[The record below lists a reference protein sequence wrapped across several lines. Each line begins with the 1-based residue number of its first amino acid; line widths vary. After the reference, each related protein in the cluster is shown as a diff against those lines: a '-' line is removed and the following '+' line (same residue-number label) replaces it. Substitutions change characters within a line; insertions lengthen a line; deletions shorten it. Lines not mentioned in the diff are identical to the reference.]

1 MVERPDDGT
10 PRPRLHDVLIEE
22 EMKESY
28 LRYAMSVIVSRA
40 LPDVRDGLKPSQRR
54 ILVAMNDLKIG
65 PRGRRTKCASIV
77 GETMKKYH
85 PHGDQAIYPTLVRL
99 AQDWNTR
106 YRLIEP
112 QGNFGSLDGD
122 PPAAMRYTEARLEQ
136 LAVDLLQDLDKK
148 TVDFVPNFDET
159 ELEPT
164 VLPAK
169 FPNLLVNGGQGIAV
183 GMSTSIPPHNLRE
196 VAAGLR
202 ALLDDPDLTVDELME
217 RIPGPDFPTG
227 GLICGRAGV
236 REAYRTGRGRVVVR
250 GRVTIEEKGK
260 RNRIIIHEIPYQV
273 NKAELVKKIAALV
286 HQGKIEGIAAI
297 NDESDKREAV
307 RIVIDLKRD
316 GDPNVILNQ
325 LYKHTALQ
333 QTFSVIMIALVGG
346 RPETLD
352 LKRLLECYLDHRREV
367 IRRRS
372 QFLLDKAEA
381 RKHILEGLRIAV
393 DHIDEVI
400 ALIRAAESAQAA
412 SVELQARFG
421 LSEKQAEAI
430 LSMQL
435 RRLTGLERQKLEE
448 EYNAVLEEI
457 ADLRDILERK
467 ARVDQIIRDD
477 LDELVERY
485 GDERR
490 TGFTGPIDG
499 FELEDLIPE
508 QLMVVTRSHRG
519 YIKATPLAMY
529 RSQGRGGKGITG
541 AGYRE
546 GDFLADVFVANTHDV
561 LLFFT
566 NFGRVYSVKVY
577 ELPEMARTAM
587 GRALINV
594 IPLQDGETVEACIP
608 LKQLDDRYLVFVTE
622 RGVVKKTS
630 LRRFHKVRR
639 SGIIAIRLDEDDRL
653 IAVRPASEEQEVVI
667 ATRNGKA
674 IRFRV
679 GDVRAMGRLARG
691 VRGVTLLDDDRVVG
705 MAVRGEGEQ
714 LLTVTENGFGKR
726 TEFDDYRLTRRGGQ
740 GVRNIRT
747 GGRNGKVV
755 GVRSVLESDEL
766 ILISQGGQ
774 LIRIPASQIRV
785 IGRDTLGVKLMG
797 LREGDRIVGIAVCA
811 KEEISDEEEQ
821 RLREEAA
828 REQEAIERARAAGQ
842 DLEALE
848 DEEEDEERDENGA
861 GDEENSA

>member
-1 MVERPDDGT
+1 MTDDGIT
-10 PRPRLHDVLIEE
+10 PPEGSESAVPGAARMQDVLIEE

-40 LPDVRDGLKPSQRR
+40 LPDARDGLKPSQRR

-136 LAVDLLQDLDKK
+136 LAVDLLQDLDKD
-148 TVDFVPNFDET
+148 TVDFSPNFDET

-164 VLPAK
+164 VLPSK

-196 VAAGLR
+196 VAAGLL
-202 ALLDDPDLTVDELME
+202 ALLENPEITIEGLME
-217 RIPGPDFPTG
+217 HVEGPDFPTG
-227 GLICGRAGV
+227 GLICGRGGV
-236 REAYRTGRGRVVVR
+236 LEAYRTGRGKVVVR
-250 GRVTIEEKGK
+250 GRVTVEDKGK
-260 RNRIIIHEIPYQV
+260 RTRIIIHEIPYQV

-286 HQGKIEGIAAI
+286 NAGKIEGISGV

-307 RIVIDLKRD
+307 RVVIDLKRD
-316 GDPNVILNQ
+316 GDPNVIVNQ
-325 LYKHTALQ
+325 LYKHTTLQ

-352 LKRLLECYLDHRREV
+352 LKQILSCYLDHRREV

-372 QFLLDKAEA
+372 QHLLDKAEA

-400 ALIRAAESAQAA
+400 AIIRAAESAKAA
-412 SVELQARFG
+412 STELQARFG

-448 EYNAVLEEI
+448 EYRVVLDEI

-467 ARVDQIIRDD
+467 ERVHEIIRSD
-477 LDELVERY
+477 LEDLVKRF

-490 TGFTGPIDG
+490 SGFTAPIEG

-508 QLMVVTRSHRG
+508 QLMVVTRSHHG

-529 RSQGRGGKGITG
+529 RSQGRGGKGVTG
-541 AGYRE
+541 ANFKE
-546 GDFLADVFVANTHDV
+546 GDFVSDIFVANTHDV
-561 LLFFT
+561 MLFFT
-566 NFGRVYSVKVY
+566 NLGRVYSVKVY

-594 IPLQDGETVEACIP
+594 IPLQEGETVGACIP
-608 LKQLDDRYLVFVTE
+608 LKTMDDRHLVMVTE
-622 RGVVKKTS
+622 RGIVKKTR
-630 LRRFHKVRR
+630 LKKFAKVRK
-639 SGIIAIRLDEDDRL
+639 SGIIAIKLADDDRL
-653 IAVRPASEEQEVVI
+653 IDVRPATGEQEIVV

-674 IRFRV
+674 IRFNAS
-679 GDVRAMGRLARG
+679 DVRQMGRVARG
-691 VRGVTLLDDDRVVG
+691 VRGIRLVDDDRVVG
-705 MAVRGEGEQ
+705 MAVQGDEDT
-714 LLTVTENGFGKR
+714 LLTVTENGYGKK
-726 TEFDDYRLTRRGGQ
+726 TAFDDYRLTRRGGQ
-740 GVRNIRT
+740 GVRNIKT

-755 GVRSVLESDEL
+755 GVRSVLENEEL
-766 ILISQGGQ
+766 VMISQGGQ
-774 LIRIPASQIRV
+774 LIRTRIQEIST
-785 IGRDTLGVKLMG
+785 IGRNTMGVRLMG
-797 LREGDRIVGIAVCA
+797 LKPGDRLVGIAICP
-811 KEEISDEEEQ
+811 EEDISDEEEQ
-821 RLREEAA
+821 ALREEAA
-828 REQEAIERARAAGQ
+828 REQQARSDGADAI
-842 DLEALE
+842 DDDDDE
-848 DEEEDEERDENGA
+848 DDDGGEEE
-861 GDEENSA
+861 